1 MRKRR
6 KELEQELNLECNARM
21 LAELRHR
28 HQVDENIRLQ
38 QRLNE
43 LLDENNGLR
52 KCMNSNAMEI
62 CRLRNMMHQQI
73 NAKESAARESDKP
86 IRYLL
91 REDVLKTMEYHAK
104 SSGDRW
110 RYFSS
115 LAADICA
122 LPSYKPRVEESDEYI
137 DGYADAMQ
145 DMEKFLEEK
154 KNLRAEVGSDH

>member
-1 MRKRR
+1 MRLSR
-6 KELEQELNLECNARM
+6 KELVWRLEEETRAREVAQLCKKLDREEISRLQCR
-21 LAELRHR
+21 LAE
-28 HQVDENIRLQ
+28 QAE
-38 QRLNE
+38 
-43 LLDENNGLR
+43 ENNKLR
-52 KCMNSNAMEI
+52 MVMSSNAKEI

-73 NAKESAARESDKP
+73 NAKEAAARESDKP

-91 REDVLKTMEYHAK
+91 REDVLKTMKHHAK

-110 RYFSS
+110 RDFSR

-122 LPSYKPRVEESDEYI
+122 LPSYKPRVKESDEYI

>member
-1 MRKRR
+1 MK
-6 KELEQELNLECNARM
+6 
-21 LAELRHR
+21 H
-28 HQVDENIRLQ
+28 
-38 QRLNE
+38 
-43 LLDENNGLR
+43 
-52 KCMNSNAMEI
+52 
-62 CRLRNMMHQQI
+62 
-73 NAKESAARESDKP
+73 
-86 IRYLL
+86 
-91 REDVLKTMEYHAK
+91 HAK

-110 RYFSS
+110 RDFSS